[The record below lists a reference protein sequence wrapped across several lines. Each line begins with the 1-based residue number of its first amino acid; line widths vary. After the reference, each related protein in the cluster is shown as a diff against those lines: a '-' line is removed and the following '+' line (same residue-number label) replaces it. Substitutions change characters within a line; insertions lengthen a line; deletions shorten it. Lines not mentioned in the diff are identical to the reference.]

1 MTRTHHIFMVLT
13 TAFAALL
20 CPAGAAAQTCAAAFL
35 SPAVAASAPSQLQS
49 AKEHMPIRVSAADFL
64 EKAYALAD
72 CQLDSTAIVRAVI
85 ELTRMAPVND
95 EYGNWLDSIDGFRVS
110 YSDMAPEVSAVTRY
124 DDLGKVE
131 DFAFFFI
138 FPYAPGERSWANERQ
153 ADFSGALLQE
163 LRDMGVDAAASSGDP
178 DYFTVAANHDGR
190 PVDILLREDDGQ
202 YVLALHVIKDDH

>member
-85 ELTRMAPVND
+85 ELTGMAPVND

-110 YSDMAPEVSAVTRY
+110 YSDMAPGVS
-124 DDLGKVE
+124 
-131 DFAFFFI
+131 
-138 FPYAPGERSWANERQ
+138 
-153 ADFSGALLQE
+153 ALLQE